1 MASSSAIKGL
11 TVEIGA
17 NTTEFSTALKNIERD
32 ARNISK
38 DLKTV
43 NENLKLDP
51 SSAEKTADKLK
62 ILQDAAKT
70 AADKVNLIKQA
81 IQKLNEQEADKST
94 ERYKNA
100 LAELERELESATRE
114 QELANAKVEAFEG
127 ATDAAGGGAL
137 NLADLIKGNLISSAI
152 TGGISIV
159 VDLLKQAAQ
168 FAIEA
173 AKGVANFIGE
183 TIDLAKNMEETRSK
197 VAAVFGEEGQAQIEE
212 WASNAAHDF
221 HTTQQSAMEA
231 VSAFGN
237 IMLNMGMASNEALK
251 YSEQLVL
258 VAAAQADF
266 NNMETPEVLDK
277 ITSALAGNYKGLQS
291 LGIVL
296 KEADIQERAL
306 LDTGKAEAD
315 QLTDLEKKQAALEI
329 IIEKSSFAVQK
340 YNENTGSLVSMQ
352 AELKAKFEDVKTE
365 IGERLYPVAEK
376 IFNKIIEFTNSEQFT
391 ELLNTIYSSVDEIA
405 NAVLEFVNDGRL
417 EEWINW
423 LKDNLPQLGEK
434 ISEVAGKFADIV
446 GSIWNAIDAFKAWKE
461 ETKENIVS
469 GLENSGLFKNLPTRS
484 NSNGAT
490 WTPRAVGGYAYAN
503 RPYLVGDDAQYRP
516 EIYIPNTDGRF
527 LNGDQT
533 ERILNN
539 ISNNNSRNFSGGI
552 NIYVNS
558 YGMNVAE
565 VADEL
570 GAAFN
575 NRIRMSGATL

>member
-1 MASSSAIKGL
+1 MATSSAIKGL
-11 TVEIGA
+11 TIEIGA
-17 NTTEFSTALKNIERD
+17 NTTKFTTALKDIEKD

-51 SSAEKTADKLK
+51 SNVEKSTDKLK
-62 ILQDAAKT
+62 LLQDAAQNASK
-70 AADKVNLIKQA
+70 KVDLIKQA

-94 ERYKNA
+94 EKYKKA
-100 LAELERELESATRE
+100 LADLERQLESATKE
-114 QELANAKVEAFEG
+114 QDLANAKVEAFEVAAEDAG
-127 ATDAAGGGAL
+127 AGAL
-137 NLADLIKGNLISSAI
+137 NLADLIKGNLISAAI
-152 TGGISIV
+152 TGGISIL

-173 AKGVANFIGE
+173 EKNVANFIGE
-183 TIDLAKNMEETRSK
+183 SIDLAKNMEETKSK
-197 VAAVFGEEGQAQIEE
+197 VAAVFGEEGQEQIAQ
-212 WASNAAHDF
+212 WASNASHDF
-221 HTTQQSAMEA
+221 HTTQQAAMEA

-237 IMLNMGMASNEALK
+237 ILLNMGMASDEALN

-266 NNMETPEVLDK
+266 NNLETPEVLDK

-306 LDTGKAEAD
+306 LMTGKEEAD
-315 QLTDLEKKQAALEI
+315 QLTDLEKKQAALSI
-329 IIEKSSFAVQK
+329 IIEKSTFAVQK
-340 YNENTGSLVSMQ
+340 YEENTGSLVSMQ
-352 AELKAKFEDVKTE
+352 AELKAKFKDVKTE

-376 IFNKIIEFTNSEQFT
+376 IFNKTIEFTNSQEFT
-391 ELLNTIYSSVDEIA
+391 DLLNTIYGSVDEIA

-417 EEWINW
+417 ESWINW
-423 LKDNLPQLGEK
+423 LKENLPQLSQK
-434 ISEVAGKFADIV
+434 IADVAGKFADIV
-446 GSIWNAIDAFKAWKE
+446 GSIWNAIDAFKQWKE
-461 ETKENIVS
+461 TTKDNIVS
-469 GLENSGLFKNLPTRS
+469 GLEGSGLFKNLPTQ
-484 NSNGAT
+484 NSGGAT
-490 WTPRAVGGYAYAN
+490 WTPRAIGGYGYAN
-503 RPYLVGDDAQYRP
+503 RAYLVGDDAQKRP
-516 EIYIPNTDGRF
+516 EIYIPDTNGRF
-527 LNGDQT
+527 INGDQT

-558 YGMNVAE
+558 FGMNVAE

-570 GAAFN
+570 GAAFQN
-575 NRIRMSGATL
+575 KIRMSGAML

>member
-1 MASSSAIKGL
+1 MATSSAIKGL
-11 TVEIGA
+11 TIEIGA
-17 NTTEFSTALKNIERD
+17 NTTKFSTALKDLEKD
-32 ARNISK
+32 ARDISK

-51 SSAEKTADKLK
+51 SNVQKSADKLK
-62 ILQDAAKT
+62 LLQDAAKN
-70 AADKVNLIKQA
+70 ASDKVDLIKKA
-81 IQKLNEQEADKST
+81 IQKLNEQESDKST
-94 ERYKNA
+94 DKYKKA
-100 LAELERELESATRE
+100 LADLEKQLESATRE
-114 QELANAKVEAFEG
+114 QELANAKVEAFG
-127 ATDAAGGGAL
+127 DAADDAGQGAL
-137 NLADLIKGNLISSAI
+137 NLASLIKGNLISTAI
-152 TGGISIV
+152 TGGISILV
-159 VDLLKQAAQ
+159 NLLKQAAQ
-168 FAIEA
+168 FAIDA
-173 AKGVANFIGE
+173 AKSVGKFIGE
-183 TIDLAKNMEETRSK
+183 SIDLAKNMEETKSK
-197 VAAVFGEEGQAQIEE
+197 VAAVFGEEGQKQIED

-221 HTTQQSAMEA
+221 HTTRQSAMEA

-237 IMLNMGMASNEALK
+237 IMLNMGMASDEALN

-296 KEADIQERAL
+296 KEADITERAL
-306 LDTGKAEAD
+306 LMTGKEEAD
-315 QLTDLEKKQAALEI
+315 QLTDLEKKQAALTI

-340 YNENTGSLVSMQ
+340 YDENTGSLVSMQ

-376 IFNKIIEFTNSEQFT
+376 IFNKIIDFTNSEQFSQ
-391 ELLNTIYSSVDEIA
+391 LLDTIYNSVDKIA
-405 NAVLEFVNDGRL
+405 DAVLEFVNDGRL
-417 EEWINW
+417 ESWINW

-434 ISEVAGKFADIV
+434 IADIAGKFADVV
-446 GSIWNAIDAFKAWKE
+446 GSIWNAIDAFQQWKS
-461 ETKENIVS
+461 ETKEDIVS

-484 NSNGAT
+484 SNSGT
-490 WTPRAVGGYAYAN
+490 RRASGGYAYAN
-503 RPYLVGDDAQYRP
+503 QPYLVGDDAQRRP
-516 EIYIPNTDGRF
+516 EIYIPNTDGRI

-565 VADEL
+565 VANEL